1 MRKKPKK
8 LKLEDIDSYIGDCRY
23 CSKQVTRHQSF
34 VAFATK
40 ELGHYSCM
48 KSDDELREKTL
59 NKITQQIDKQLN
71 QGKLQHG

>member
-40 ELGHYSCM
+40 ELGHYDCM
-48 KSDDELREKTL
+48 LKDDDLKEQALK
-59 NKITQQIDKQLN
+59 KITQEINKEIKNEKRLS
-71 QGKLQHG
+71 